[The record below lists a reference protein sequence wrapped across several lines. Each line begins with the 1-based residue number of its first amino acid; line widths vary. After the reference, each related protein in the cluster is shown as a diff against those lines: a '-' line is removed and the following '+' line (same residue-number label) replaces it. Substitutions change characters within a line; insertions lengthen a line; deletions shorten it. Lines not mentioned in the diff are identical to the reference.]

1 MLNFLKEYNKYFNKL
16 FIKFLSDILKRIN
29 LLIFRKKDKSN
40 HQDICCICL
49 DDLSKND
56 TFQLDCSH
64 VIHTSC
70 LLEWFR
76 RGNNTCPYCKDTGNP
91 NNANTQNVF
100 NLMINNN
107 IVTEWESHPDVQNYL
122 NILDSNDL
130 TKEIIIKAYIIRDE
144 GMNISIDHRYNSLI
158 NKLVKK

>member
-1 MLNFLKEYNKYFNKL
+1 MHDFLREYNKYFNEVIIWFL
-16 FIKFLSDILKRIN
+16 TNIIKRMN

-64 VIHTSC
+64 VIHTAC

-76 RGNNTCPYCKDTGNP
+76 RGNNTCPYCKDTGNLQ
-91 NNANTQNVF
+91 NTITSNVF

-107 IVTEWESHPDVQNYL
+107 IMADWESNPDVRNYL
-122 NILDSNDL
+122 NIQDPNDL
-130 TKEIIIKAYIIRDE
+130 TKEIIIKAYVIRDE
-144 GMNISIDHRYNSLI
+144 GMNIPINQTYDSLI
-158 NKLVKK
+158 NKLDP